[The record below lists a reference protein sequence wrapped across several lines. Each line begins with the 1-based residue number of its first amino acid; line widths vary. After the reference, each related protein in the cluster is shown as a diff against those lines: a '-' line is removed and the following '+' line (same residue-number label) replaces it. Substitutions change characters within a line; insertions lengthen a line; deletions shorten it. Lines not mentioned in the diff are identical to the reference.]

1 MSDIYFFDTYAIIEI
16 IKGNKNYEKFK
27 DVRII
32 VTIFNLI
39 ELHYI
44 LLREFNKEIA
54 DIVLERYSNYVMGID
69 IDIIKSANEFKLVN
83 KKKKLSVAD
92 SIGYTLALKKG
103 IKFLT
108 GDKEFKDIPNVEF
121 VK

>member
-44 LLREFNKEIA
+44 LLRELNKEIA
-54 DIVLERYSNYVMGID
+54 DIVLERYSNYVVGID